1 MDKND
6 PRVDGEYNTHS
17 LLNIIG
23 MHLLICC
30 LRINSTLLVG
40 SAMKKNSVTDSAGLR
55 LSV

>member
-40 SAMKKNSVTDSAGLR
+40 SAMKKPVLQIQRDCVSA
-55 LSV
+55 